1 MSWEDEDQEPVEAV
15 LDRVIAQMDAFV
27 QDMPLTA
34 HLRPYT
40 NSYAPGMVYP
50 AIVLTDLFADRPG
63 AGAGTVYLSEL
74 GRRCDEEGLTLY
86 TDAEGKRSFDFYVA
100 CGFEATTGRRDHQ
113 LVRWA
118 PMSPDLAAAIA
129 AASEPGPSQNDDYAT
144 PSMGM

>member
-1 MSWEDEDQEPVEAV
+1 MSCEDQDQVQDV
-15 LDRVIAQMDAFV
+15 LDRVIKQMDAFV
-27 QDMPLTA
+27 QNMPLIA

-50 AIVLTDLFADRPG
+50 AIVLTDLFADTPG
-63 AGAGTVYLSEL
+63 GGAGTAYLTEL
-74 GRRCDEEGLTLY
+74 GRLCDEEGLTLY

-118 PMSPDLAAAIA
+118 PMPPDLEVAFENLTTAECNE
-129 AASEPGPSQNDDYAT
+129 SFQP
-144 PSMGM
+144 

>member
-1 MSWEDEDQEPVEAV
+1 MSCEDQDQVQDV
-15 LDRVIAQMDAFV
+15 LDRVIKQMDAFV
-27 QDMPLTA
+27 QNMPLIA

-63 AGAGTVYLSEL
+63 AGAGTVYLTEL
-74 GRRCDEEGLTLY
+74 GRLCDEEGLTLY
-86 TDAEGKRSFDFYVA
+86 TDAEGRRSFDFYVA

-118 PMSPDLAAAIA
+118 PMSPDLEVAFENLTTA
-129 AASEPGPSQNDDYAT
+129 ECNERFQP
-144 PSMGM
+144 

>member
-1 MSWEDEDQEPVEAV
+1 MICEDQDQVQDV

-63 AGAGTVYLSEL
+63 GGAGTAYLTEL
-74 GRRCDEEGLTLY
+74 GRLCDKEGLRLY

-100 CGFEATTGRRDHQ
+100 RGFEATTGRRDHQ

-118 PMSPDLAAAIA
+118 PMSPDLEVAFENLTTAECNE
-129 AASEPGPSQNDDYAT
+129 SFQP
-144 PSMGM
+144 